1 MIDSDVNFW
10 PQHTYTHIFACA
22 PAHTHTYTSTYIH
35 TIHAIFFKE
44 LLWWYTHTLN
54 LSTSLGGRERQV
66 GFHEFKT
73 SLIYKESSRSA
84 KPTK

>member
-1 MIDSDVNFW
+1 MSTFGLNTQTRTYLHVHL
-10 PQHTYTHIFACA
+10 HTL
-22 PAHTHTYTSTYIH
+22 THTQAHTYIH
-35 TIHAIFFKE
+35 TIHAIFFRV
-44 LLWWYTHTLN
+44 TVVVHTLN

-84 KPTK
+84 KTTK